1 MQLKYDY
8 WTGHFEEVKGS
19 LIRNIS
25 QYSINNTEIKIGI
38 TNDPERRIK
47 EHQNNNLGWKKMI
60 VKYQTNS
67 VNYINIMEELLIN
80 YHWEYLSNIRGG
92 GGESKAKPPYYLYIL
107 IK

>member
-1 MQLKYDY
+1 MELKYDY
-8 WTGHFEEVKGS
+8 WTGHFEDIKGS
-19 LIRNIS
+19 LIKSIS
-25 QYSINNTEIKIGI
+25 QYSINHNGIKIGI

-92 GGESKAKPPYYLYIL
+92 GGESNAKPPYYLYIL

>member
-1 MQLKYDY
+1 MQLKYNY
-8 WTGHFEEVKGS
+8 WTGHFEDVKAT

-25 QYSINNTEIKIGI
+25 QYSINNNEIKIGI

-47 EHQNNNLGWKKMI
+47 EHQNSNLGWQKMI

-67 VNYINIMEELLIN
+67 VIYINIMEELLIN
-80 YHWEYLSNIRGG
+80 YHWEYLSNIRGSN
-92 GGESKAKPPYYLYIL
+92 EEHKEKPTYYLYIL